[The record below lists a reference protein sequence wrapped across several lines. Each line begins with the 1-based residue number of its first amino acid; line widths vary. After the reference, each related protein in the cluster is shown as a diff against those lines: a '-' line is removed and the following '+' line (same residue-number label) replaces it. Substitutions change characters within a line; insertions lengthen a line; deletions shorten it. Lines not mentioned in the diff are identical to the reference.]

1 LLGAI
6 LARPAGEL
14 LLKARDVDDM
24 YHPISDYALIGNRHT
39 CALVSR
45 DGSVDW
51 CCLPYLD
58 SASSFAAILDAS
70 RGGCWRLAPV
80 GPTSIQRGY
89 MGASA
94 VLRTEFEAQGGRM
107 ELIDFLPI
115 RMGRGSELSHS
126 ALSVVRIARCL
137 EGEVEVELEWTP
149 RPDYAR
155 ADVSL
160 EHADG
165 RLLARTHR
173 DLLWLSGVPE
183 AVRADLRGSS
193 ARARMP
199 LRQAET
205 LELICTWTGP
215 DAVPSELP
223 ASRYLEET
231 LEWWRQWAASCRI
244 EPEVE
249 PWRDLVLRSG
259 MVLKLLTNERT
270 GAMAAAPT
278 ASLPEEI
285 GGVRNWDYRFCW
297 VRDASLTAQA
307 FSILGQP
314 EDGIAF
320 LRFLERAAAQHR
332 DPSRI
337 QVVYGLQGE
346 TLLTEYNLGHLDGY
360 RDSRPVRIGNAAAL
374 QRQLDVYGELIEAAY
389 DLLRRGASLPE
400 GHWRWLCGIADW
412 VCEVWHWRDRGI
424 WEVRGPERHFTY
436 SKLMCWVALDRALRM
451 AEVLPAPPGTD
462 RWRQEREAI
471 RACILEQG
479 FDAEQNSFVQHFES
493 RTLDA
498 SNLLIPLVDF
508 LPADDPRVQGTI
520 DATLRHL
527 TEDGLVH
534 RYLTDETADGVGGGE
549 GAFGICTF
557 WMVNALALSGR
568 TEEAHEIFAAML
580 ARANDLGL
588 YAEEISPQSGEFL
601 GNYPQAFTHIGLI
614 TSAHYL
620 GRSGSLARPGSCAV

>member
-1 LLGAI
+1 
-6 LARPAGEL
+6 
-14 LLKARDVDDM
+14 M
-24 YHPISDYALIGNRHT
+24 YPPISDYALIGNRHT

-58 SASSFAAILDAS
+58 SASSFAAVLDAR
-70 RGGCWRLAPV
+70 RGGRWRLAPV
-80 GPTSIQRGY
+80 GTSSARRAY
-89 MGASA
+89 LGASA
-94 VLRTEFEAQGGRM
+94 VLRTEFVADGGRM

-115 RMGRGSELSHS
+115 RVGRGSEPSYS
-126 ALSVVRIARCL
+126 ARSIVRIARCL
-137 EGEVEVELEWTP
+137 EGGVEVELEWTP

-155 ADVSL
+155 ADVTL
-160 EHADG
+160 ERHDHW
-165 RLLARTHR
+165 LLARTHR
-173 DLLWLSGVPE
+173 DRLWLSGLPE
-183 AVRADLRGSS
+183 AVRPDLRAAS
-193 ARARMP
+193 ARATVP
-199 LRQAET
+199 LRQGET
-205 LELICTWTGP
+205 LELTCTWTAD
-215 DAVPSELP
+215 DAAPHVLP
-223 ASRYLEET
+223 ASRHLDQT
-231 LEWWRQWAASCRI
+231 LKWWREWAESCRI

-249 PWRDLVLRSG
+249 PWREMVLRSG

-285 GGVRNWDYRFCW
+285 GGVRNWDYRYCW

-307 FSILGQP
+307 FSTLGQP
-314 EDGIAF
+314 DDGIAF

-346 TLLTEYNLGHLDGY
+346 TNLPEYNLSHLDGY
-360 RDSRPVRIGNAAAL
+360 RNSRPIRIGNAAAL

-389 DLLRRGASLPE
+389 DLLRQGVELPE
-400 GHWRWLCGIADW
+400 GHWRWLCGIADY
-412 VCEVWHWRDRGI
+412 VCDVWRWRDRGI

-451 AEVLPAPPGTD
+451 AEMLGSEHDTH
-462 RWRQEREAI
+462 RWWRERGAI
-471 RACILEQG
+471 RATILEQG
-479 FDAEQNSFVQHFES
+479 FDPGRNSFVQHFES

-498 SNLLIPLVDF
+498 SNLLIPLVGF
-508 LPADDPRVQGTI
+508 LPADDTRVQGTI

-534 RYLTDETADGVGGGE
+534 RYLPEETADGVGGGE

-557 WMVNALALSGR
+557 WLVNALAVSGR
-568 TEEAHEIFAAML
+568 TAEAHEIFAAML

-588 YAEEISPQSGEFL
+588 YAEEIDPRDGEFL
-601 GNYPQAFTHIGLI
+601 GNYPQAFSHIGLI
-614 TSAHYL
+614 TAAHNL
-620 GRSGSLARPGSCAV
+620 GRTGSLARPGSCAV